1 MSDHVF
7 LHGMEFEGS
16 HGVSEAERSEP
27 QVIELDVEVEADLRP
42 AGTSDDLAHT
52 VDYSAL
58 FEICRAQVEEHTYH
72 LLEAL
77 GEAVAA
83 DVLGRFEKVERVVVT
98 VRKPGVPL
106 DGVLEYAGVRLER
119 ARA

>member
-1 MSDHVF
+1 MSDQVL

-16 HGVSEAERSEP
+16 HGVSEAERAEP
-27 QVIELDVEVEADLRP
+27 QLIELDVEIEADLRP
-42 AGTSDDLAHT
+42 AGTSDDLART
-52 VDYSAL
+52 IDYSAV
-58 FEICRAQVEEHTYH
+58 FEICRARVEEHTYR

-83 DVLGRFEKVERVVVT
+83 DLLARFEKVERVVVT

-106 DGVLEYAGVRLER
+106 DGVVEYAGVRLER